1 MNIVLY
7 QPEIPQN
14 TGNIARTCLL
24 TNTALHLIHPLGF
37 KTDEK
42 SLVRSGLDY
51 WKNIKVNYYD
61 NFDHFT
67 DKNNNPIIYMCETN
81 ATNTYTEI
89 KYPPNAFIMFGRETT
104 GIPNEILQKYERTA
118 IRVPM
123 IPNSRSLNLSN
134 TVAIV
139 LYEALRQQGF
149 TGMK

>member
-51 WKNIKVNYYD
+51 WQKIRVSYYD
-61 NFDHFT
+61 NFAHFVLA
-67 DKNNNPIIYMCETN
+67 NNNPAIYMCETGADN
-81 ATNTYTEI
+81 LYTNVQ
-89 KYPPNAFIMFGRETT
+89 YPKNAFVMFGRETT
-104 GIPNEILQKYERTA
+104 GIPEDILQRYKETA
-118 IRVPM
+118 IRIPM
-123 IPNSRSLNLSN
+123 VPNSRSLNLSN
-134 TVAIV
+134 AVAIV
-139 LYEALRQQGF
+139 IYEALRQQGF
-149 TGMK
+149 AEIV